1 MSKVSILGDR
11 EQGQDVR
18 TNNITAVI
26 GLANIVKSSLGPQ
39 GLDKMLVDNIGDV
52 TITNDGATILS
63 QLEVEHPAA
72 KVLVEL
78 ANLQDKEVGDGT
90 TSVVILASELLKRAN
105 HLVKNKI
112 HPTTIMAGYRLAL
125 KEMIKFIKDNL
136 TVKVDTLGRDALI
149 SAAKTSMSSKLVGS
163 ESAFFSEMVV
173 SAMERVKMVGDDG
186 KAKYPIKNVNIL
198 KVHGKSSLESILV
211 DGYALETQR
220 AAQGMPTFVENAKIA
235 CIGFNLSKF
244 RLHMGIQVLVQ
255 DPSNLEKIRQKE
267 MDMTKDRIKKIIES
281 GANVVLCSGGIDDF
295 ALKYFVE
302 AGAIAIRRVSKA
314 DMRRIAKASGA
325 TVVTNLGDM
334 EDEEEVFSP
343 SNLGECKLVEE
354 RRLGDFDYVFFEE
367 LTQSS
372 CQTIVIRG
380 ANEFF
385 LDEVDRSLHD
395 SLCVVK
401 RILESNAIVTGG
413 GAVEVALSVYLD
425 DFARTLQSRE
435 LLAIAE
441 VAEALLVIPKTLA
454 LNAALDAT
462 DLVAKLRVFH
472 HTSQTSDDQSK
483 RELKHYG
490 LDLINGKVRN
500 NMIAG
505 VLEPALSKV
514 KSLKFAIEASIAILR
529 IDDMIKIQPKLSED
543 EKMRLAQ
550 QQAAA
555 QGKDFF

>member
-1 MSKVSILGDR
+1 MSSVSILGQR

-39 GLDKMLVDNIGDV
+39 GLDKMLVDSIGDV

-105 HLVKNKI
+105 QLVKNKI
-112 HPTTIMAGYRLAL
+112 HPTTIMSGYRLAL
-125 KEMIKFIKDNL
+125 KEMIKYIKDNL

-149 SAAKTSMSSKLVGS
+149 SAAKTSMSSKIVGS
-163 ESAFFSEMVV
+163 ESAFFAEMVV
-173 SAMERVKMVGDDG
+173 SAMERVKTVDSTG
-186 KAKYPIKNVNIL
+186 KPKVPVKNVNIL
-198 KVHGKSSLESILV
+198 KVHGKSSKESTLV
-211 DGYALETQR
+211 NGYAIEMSR
-220 AAQGMPTFVENAKIA
+220 SAQGMPTFIENAKIA
-235 CIGFNLSKF
+235 CVAFNLNKF
-244 RLHMGIQVLVQ
+244 RLHMGIQVLVK
-255 DPSNLEKIRQKE
+255 DPANLEKIRQKE
-267 MDMTKDRIKKIIES
+267 MDVTKERVKMIINS
-281 GANVVLCSGGIDDF
+281 GANVVLCTGGIDDF

-302 AGAIAIRRVSKA
+302 AGVMAFRRVSKA
-314 DMRRIAKASGA
+314 DMRRIAKATGA
-325 TVVTNLGDM
+325 TVVTNLSDF
-334 EDEEEVFSP
+334 ETADEEFNA

-354 RRLGDFDYVFFEE
+354 RRVGDFDYVFFEE
-367 LTQSS
+367 LKETS

-385 LDEVDRSLHD
+385 LEEVDRSLHD

-413 GAVEVALSVYLD
+413 GAVEAALSVYLD
-425 DFARTLQSRE
+425 DFARTLESRE

-441 VAEALLVIPKTLA
+441 VAEALLIIPKTLA
-454 LNAALDAT
+454 INAALDAT
-462 DLVAKLRVFH
+462 DLVAKLKVFH
-472 HTSQTSDDQSK
+472 HASQTSDDQSK

-490 LDLINGKVRN
+490 LDLLNGKVRN

-514 KSLKFAIEASIAILR
+514 KSLKFAIEAAIAILR
-529 IDDMIKIQPKLSED
+529 VDDMIRIQPKLTED

-550 QQAAA
+550 RQAAA
-555 QGKDFF
+555 QGRDFY